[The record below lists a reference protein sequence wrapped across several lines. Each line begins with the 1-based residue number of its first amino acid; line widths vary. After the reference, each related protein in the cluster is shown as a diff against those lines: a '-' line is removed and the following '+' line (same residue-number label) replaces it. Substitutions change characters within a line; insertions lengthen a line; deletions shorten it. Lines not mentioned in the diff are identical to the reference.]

1 VSRKVLEGKRLVSD
15 KTSFKP
21 VFGDDDSGAQG
32 DEHVLSNLRFWP
44 VLPELT
50 SLRIELP
57 KDFKDASGRS
67 LRNAANFPLKV
78 ATGAMPPLAKF
89 AAAPF
94 GIVERFAEPNGA
106 ALLPVTLR
114 NVEAALAV
122 QALNAAQAAG
132 PAVATAKG
140 QASRDSRA
148 PLPKVLEK
156 SEGDRV
162 QTRTVSLLQGQAGGK
177 TLDLPQPAIGASPPP
192 RCWTTPAR
200 KSRPQVVSTFR
211 RITNTISKAGSRPA
225 PPWARHSM
233 CQRCAPW

>member
-50 SLRIELP
+50 
-57 KDFKDASGRS
+57 S

-122 QALNAAQAAG
+122 QALNAAQAPG

-140 QASRDSRA
+140 QVSRDSRA

-162 QTRTVSLLQGQAGGK
+162 QTRTVSLLQGQAGVK

-192 RCWTTPAR
+192 RCWTTPTR

-211 RITNTISKAGSRPA
+211 RITTTISKAGSRPA

>member
-1 VSRKVLEGKRLVSD
+1 VLEGKRLVSD

-50 SLRIELP
+50 
-57 KDFKDASGRS
+57 S

-122 QALNAAQAAG
+122 QALNAAQAPG

-140 QASRDSRA
+140 QVSRDSRA

-211 RITNTISKAGSRPA
+211 RITNTISKAVSRPA

>member
-50 SLRIELP
+50 
-57 KDFKDASGRS
+57 S